1 MDPIDIL
8 ARYYDR
14 HSRAFEILVA
24 HGRQVAQK
32 AAAAAARV
40 AHLKP
45 DLEFVRQA
53 AMLHDIG
60 IRETDSPNLG
70 CHGPHPYIRHGILG
84 RELLEKI
91 GLDKHALVCER
102 HVGVGISAADI
113 RRHRLPL
120 PERDMVPVS
129 IEEQIICYADKFFS
143 KNGDPGSAARQ
154 KTIEQIKRNLKKYGQ
169 QKVARFLQWVELFE
183 DS

>member
-14 HSRAFEILVA
+14 HSKTFEILVT

-32 AAAAAARV
+32 AATAVAKA
-40 AHLKP
+40 AHLDP
-45 DLEFVRQA
+45 DLNFIQQA

-60 IRETDSPNLG
+60 ILYTDSPGLG
-70 CHGPHPYIRHGILG
+70 CHGPHPYILHGVLG
-84 RELLEKI
+84 CELLAKI

-102 HVGVGISAADI
+102 HVGAGISAEDI

-143 KNGDPGSAARQ
+143 KNGNHGLAAREKSVQ
-154 KTIEQIKRNLKKYGQ
+154 QIKRNLTKYGQ
-169 QKVARFLQWVELFE
+169 QKVDRFQKWVELFDE
-183 DS
+183 N